1 MPISHG
7 WIAGVVD
14 LSTFLHPSI
23 VIIIII
29 IINIINNG
37 HFIIVFITFILK
49 ITSTLF
55 PRPYATSLRGRA
67 SYFIFG
73 ICG

>member
-29 IINIINNG
+29 TINIINNG